1 MNNELVKP
9 IIDSVLEKANSTL
22 THEVARR
29 LITQNPAINQY
40 LKLHAGRDELYITED
55 LDLPYDLKLKR
66 GTLGKGDTAD
76 NSYFEIYAWFN
87 RMGFVKNLP
96 TKVIDE
102 ALRRT
107 ALNNRPITFFDELL
121 TDAKTSGQYD
131 ALIYRRV
138 MVDWLGAKDED
149 YTYDWLKLLMIDI
162 YRNQTFN
169 GRVDNYNPAPHMF
182 VTQSVQG
189 VGKSL
194 FMAGISGGKNVTYNS
209 NIKPDEL
216 ALYMGRYMVID
227 MDDLAGSGEKNSVDM
242 LKQRVT
248 QKTIRFRQLYTQSIT
263 EMPNRAVWVGST
275 NRFNIFTDTSG
286 DRRSF
291 PINLG
296 TDRNKKNANQIGQQ
310 RYRDI
315 YTPKMFLDL
324 WRTFLIDLEDGKISQ
339 DFNYGSPAD
348 EMRIKYVKGFTI
360 ESDLESTIVDLLNKP
375 VPNTLFDNDKND
387 IIKYLT
393 DGDYQRGELANIA
406 GSVYDEMIPLSDFES
421 IPETVINK
429 SVKTITGR
437 SYRQSIVEMMREKG
451 YSSGRSGSRD
461 YVKIK
466 D

>member
-29 LITQNPAINQY
+29 LITHNPAINQY
-40 LKLHAGRDELYITED
+40 LTIHAGRDEIYITED
-55 LDLPYDLKLKR
+55 LELPYDLKLKR
-66 GTLGKGDTAD
+66 GTLSKGDNAD

-87 RMGFVKNLP
+87 RMGFIKNLP

-107 ALNNRPITFFDELL
+107 ALNNEPITFFDELM
-121 TDAKTSGQYD
+121 TDSNKHGQYD

-169 GRVDNYNPAPHMF
+169 GRVDDYNPAPHMF

-248 QKTIRFRQLYTQSIT
+248 QKTIRFRQMYTQSII
-263 EMPNRAVWVGST
+263 ESPNRAVWVGST

-324 WRTFLIDLEDGKISQ
+324 WRTFLIDLQDGKINKE
-339 DFNYGSPAD
+339 FNYGSPAD
-348 EMRIKYVKGFTI
+348 EMRIKYVQGFTI
-360 ESDLESTIVDLLNKP
+360 ESDLESTIVDLLKKP

-393 DGDYQRGELANIA
+393 DGDYQRGELSNVA
-406 GSVYDEMIPLSDFES
+406 GAIYDEMVPLSSFDS
-421 IPETVINK
+421 IPETIINK

-437 SYRQSIVEMMREKG
+437 AYRPTIVEMMREKG
-451 YSSGRSGSRD
+451 YSEGRSGGRD